1 MKPPAR
7 EIALDALEDLWR
19 NCKSSD
25 TGPSLPFYADFCLT
39 DDDAKAPTAK
49 HLAKWRPYVLASEN
63 KPRSDQALNDVQIPD
78 DSKHTPQSGP
88 SPAEKAEGE
97 QMKNNQASQPVAAA
111 G

>member
-25 TGPSLPFYADFCLT
+25 IGPSVPFYANICLS

-63 KPRSDQALNDVQIPD
+63 KPRSDPAPNGVQNPE
-78 DSKHTPQSGP
+78 DSKHTPQSVP

-97 QMKNNQASQPVAAA
+97 QMKSNQASQAVAAA